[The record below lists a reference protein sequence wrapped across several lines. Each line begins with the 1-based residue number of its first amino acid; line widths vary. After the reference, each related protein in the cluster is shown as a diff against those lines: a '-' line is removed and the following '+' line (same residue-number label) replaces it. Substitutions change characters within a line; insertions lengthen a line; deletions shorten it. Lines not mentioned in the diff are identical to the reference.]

1 MKTTR
6 SKKLWSALLALVMLL
21 SLLPVSALADEV
33 EGALPVESTTTL
45 QPESDTTD
53 DDEAEGGEP
62 APVNEA
68 SELSLD
74 GGYGRGVTGVQ
85 TMQLGSF
92 ALTFTSGPPA
102 LGTYGYYYI
111 DTDGWKIKM
120 ASDGKEKCDVT
131 MNVNGS
137 SVILHGT
144 TNDEFTFGTQTIGG
158 NTLIT
163 ITVPNGAKI
172 TRGSNESITGVDN
185 ATVGF
190 AANDVLWLVEG
201 SGTIGGTGDANDK
214 LQVKVSVSN
223 TAYHLITVPA
233 TEKGDVTVQ
242 KAEAGTVVTL
252 AKSGETFSVGEATYT
267 AASNGAEFT
276 IGADGSVTLT
286 SGSASLADGDSIV
299 GGGSGKTITNPVNSS
314 NDTITVTVGED
325 KDTVTMSSTIN
336 GKVTIDS
343 VEYTA
348 AKETIIEVAKDGGN
362 TLTSGSVGLAK
373 DAGIQIGSL
382 PITNKGENGGYV
394 LVSVSSNGNTAFIP
408 ESGKVTIDENEIEN
422 PDDEN
427 SLMLGIDENAMLHVA
442 ARVTINGVTY
452 TPLTDGSS
460 SFPLNGG
467 KLAKAGE
474 KAAVPGG
481 LANDVAMAI
490 GGGDD
495 APVIVVSK
503 TNKNVTTVDYVND
516 SFATVEFAKKGD
528 SFTYTSNN
536 KTITFTAGTDDALFT
551 LDFEENNSI
560 FITSGSA
567 TLTDGNAV
575 LGGGSGQRIENPANS
590 GNDEILVTAVMP
602 EDGKDTVTVPAGGKV
617 KINSTVY
624 EAGRNGVTL
633 VVDTEGEVSVTA
645 GSLKSD
651 DDSGNDGKTTA
662 TDTKPKGDKVA
673 KTGDESNMALWVAL
687 ALLATCATVTT
698 TVVAK
703 KKSYNR

>member
-45 QPESDTTD
+45 QTENDTTG

-62 APVNEA
+62 APINEA

-74 GGYGRGVTGVQ
+74 GDISLDGDSDWTKYEVNASANVKIAKTGVSVTFQ
-85 TMQLGSF
+85 STDTAFWVYNNNQALMLDGNGTLNATSETVGSVS
-92 ALTFTSGPPA
+92 LT
-102 LGTYGYYYI
+102 
-111 DTDGWKIKM
+111 
-120 ASDGKEKCDVT
+120 
-131 MNVNGS
+131 
-137 SVILHGT
+137 
-144 TNDEFTFGTQTIGG
+144 
-158 NTLIT
+158 
-163 ITVPNGAKI
+163 GAKNNQFIFDNTKIPNTTDDAVTVQIPSGAII
-172 TRGSNESITGVDN
+172 TRAGNESITGGSNTKVLYN
-185 ATVGF
+185 ATK
-190 AANDVLWLVEG
+190 DVLWLVEG
-201 SGTIGGTGDANDK
+201 SGTIGGTGDTSGN
-214 LQVKVSVSN
+214 LQVKVSVSD
-223 TAYHLITVPA
+223 TAYHLIAVPA
-233 TEKGDVTVQ
+233 AEKGNVTVQ
-242 KAEAGTVVTL
+242 KTEAGTVVTL
-252 AKSGETFSVGEATYT
+252 KNSGETFSVGEATYT

-286 SGSASLADGDSIV
+286 SGSASLADGESVV

-325 KDTVTMSSTIN
+325 KDTVAMSGTIN
-336 GKVTIDS
+336 GKVTINS

-373 DAGIQIGSL
+373 DVGIHIGSL

-394 LVSVSSNGNTAFIP
+394 LVSVSSSNGNTAFIP
-408 ESGKVTIDENEIEN
+408 KSGKVTIGENEIEN
-422 PDDEN
+422 PDDEDA
-427 SLMLGIDENAMLHVA
+427 LMLGIDGDAMLHVA

-460 SFPLNGG
+460 SLPLNGG
-467 KLAKAGE
+467 KLTKAGE

-490 GGGDD
+490 GGGEA

-503 TNKNVTTVDYVND
+503 TNKNVTTVDYV
-516 SFATVEFAKKGD
+516 STGIATVEFAKKGD
-528 SFTYTSNN
+528 SFTYTSND
-536 KTITFTAGTDDALFT
+536 KTITFTAGTDNALFT
-551 LDFEENNSI
+551 LDFEDNNV
-560 FITSGSA
+560 FITDGSA

-575 LGGGSGQRIENPANS
+575 LGGGSGQRFENPASS

-651 DDSGNDGKTTA
+651 DDSAAA

-687 ALLATCATVTT
+687 ALLATCAVVTT

>member
-45 QPESDTTD
+45 QTENDTTG

-62 APVNEA
+62 APINEA

-74 GGYGRGVTGVQ
+74 GGYGSGETGQVEM
-85 TMQLGSF
+85 TLGSIT
-92 ALTFTSGPPA
+92 LTFNS
-102 LGTYGYYYI
+102 TYGTVYYFV
-111 DTDGWKIKM
+111 DHTDKKIKM
-120 ASDGKEKCDVT
+120 ADDQGKLGDVT
-131 MNVNGS
+131 MTVGSGS
-137 SVILHGT
+137 SVTLHGSAG
-144 TNDEFTFGTQTIGG
+144 DEFAFGTQSIGG
-158 NTLIT
+158 NTLV
-163 ITVPNGAKI
+163 TVTPSAEAIGALI
-172 TRGSNESITGVDN
+172 TRGNNESISSYGN
-185 ATVGF
+185 ATVGV
-190 AANDVLWLVEG
+190 AANDVLWLLAG
-201 SGTIGGTGDANDK
+201 KGLLAGTRDASGN
-214 LQVKVSVSN
+214 LQVKVPVSN

-233 TEKGDVTVQ
+233 AEAGDVTVQ
-242 KAEAGTVVTL
+242 KTDTATVVTL
-252 AKSGETFSVGEATYT
+252 AQSSETFSVGETTQTTYT
-267 AASNGAEFT
+267 AASDNAVFT

-286 SGSASLADGDSIV
+286 SGSASLADDKSVV
-299 GGGSGKTITNPVNSS
+299 GGGSGKTITNPASSS

-325 KDTVTMSSTIN
+325 KDTVAMSGTIN
-336 GKVTIDS
+336 GKVTINS

-373 DAGIQIGSL
+373 DVGIQIGSL
-382 PITNKGENGGYV
+382 PVTNKGEDGGYV
-394 LVSVSSNGNTAFIP
+394 LVSVSSSNGNTAFIP
-408 ESGKVTIDENEIEN
+408 ESGKVKIGENEIEN

-427 SLMLGIDENAMLHVA
+427 SLMLGIDGNAMLHVA

-460 SFPLNGG
+460 SLPLNGG
-467 KLAKAGE
+467 KLTKAGE

-481 LANDVAMAI
+481 LANDVEMAI
-490 GGGDD
+490 GGGEA

-503 TNKNVTTVDYVND
+503 TNKNVTTVDYV
-516 SFATVEFAKKGD
+516 STGIATVEFAKKGD

-536 KTITFTAGTDDALFT
+536 KTITFTAGTDNALFT
-551 LDFEENNSI
+551 LDFEDNNV
-560 FITSGSA
+560 FISDGSA

-575 LGGGSGQRIENPANS
+575 LGGGSGQRFENPASS

-651 DDSGNDGKTTA
+651 DDSAAA

-673 KTGDESNMALWVAL
+673 KTGDESNMALWVVVMLGAGSVLCAAL
-687 ALLATCATVTT
+687 VLG
-698 TVVAK
+698 K
-703 KKSYNR
+703 KKKD